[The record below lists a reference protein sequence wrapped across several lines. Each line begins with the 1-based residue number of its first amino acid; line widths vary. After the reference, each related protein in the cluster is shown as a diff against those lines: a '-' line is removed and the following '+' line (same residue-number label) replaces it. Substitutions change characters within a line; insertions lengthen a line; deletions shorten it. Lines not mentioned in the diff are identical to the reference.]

1 MTFDCLLARFTH
13 HLLFLVI
20 ILMKNIQLEFVLQMN
35 IYAPPPPGWT
45 RNIFF
50 VILWCNLK
58 QVKFLGGG
66 GAGPFPS
73 SPQSRPAHV

>member
-35 IYAPPPPGWT
+35 ICAPPPPGWT
-45 RNIFF
+45 RNIF
-50 VILWCNLK
+50 L
-58 QVKFLGGG
+58 
-66 GAGPFPS
+66 
-73 SPQSRPAHV
+73 